1 MTIGSWVVLGILAA
15 CGVGIAVAVVVWA
28 HESYSKKSVKIG
40 YVVGAVVLAV
50 TVVLC
55 YILFWYRSNSESGRR
70 ALKDQQANLHGG
82 IERTVTVYDID
93 GEIIEQY
100 SGKFDIETDRQSYI
114 LFDDEQGKRHII
126 YYTTG
131 TIIVDEK

>member
-15 CGVGIAVAVVVWA
+15 CGIGIAIAVVVCA
-28 HESYSKKSVKIG
+28 YDCYDKKAVKIG
-40 YVVGAVVLAV
+40 YVIGAVVIAV
-50 TVVLC
+50 TVALC
-55 YILFWYRSNSESGRR
+55 YLFFWYRTNSEAGRR

-100 SGKFDIETDRQSYI
+100 SGKFDIETDLQSYI

>member
-1 MTIGSWVVLGILAA
+1 MTIGSWVFMGLLGA
-15 CGVGIAVAVVVWA
+15 CGTGMAVMAVALSQY
-28 HESYSKKSVKIG
+28 SYSKNAKKIG
-40 YVVGAVVLAV
+40 FIVGAAVLAV

-55 YILFWYRSNSESGRR
+55 YLFFWYRSNSESGRR

-82 IERTVTVYDID
+82 IERTVTVYDIG

>member
-1 MTIGSWVVLGILAA
+1 MTIGSWVILGILAA
-15 CGVGIAVAVVVWA
+15 CGVGIAIAVVVGT
-28 HESYSKKSVKIG
+28 HESYSKKAAKIG
-40 YVVGAVVLAV
+40 YVIGAVVIAV
-50 TVVLC
+50 TAGIC
-55 YILFWYRSNSESGRR
+55 YLFFWYRSNSEAGRR
-70 ALKDQQANLHGG
+70 ALKDQQANLRGG